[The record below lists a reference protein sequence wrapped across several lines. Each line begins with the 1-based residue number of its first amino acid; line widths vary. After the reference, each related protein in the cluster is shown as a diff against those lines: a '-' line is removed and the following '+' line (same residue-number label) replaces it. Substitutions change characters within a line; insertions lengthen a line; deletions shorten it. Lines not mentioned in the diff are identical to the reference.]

1 MAIKIASWNVEG
13 RLSGYAKSGR
23 GSAGHIVDGIELLNA
38 AVVILPEA
46 YLEDVAPGVDDRL
59 KALGYE
65 WHDVE
70 YGQSERDWSRE
81 YLGKIPSLRVMSRLP
96 IMDIRKNYW
105 GGLRHMVSFTVS
117 DPETEKPV
125 RIFATHLDD
134 RSEELRERQVTEAV
148 EELNATVMPKVM
160 IGDLNAMWPSGRAR
174 IFGSRMLRFLAGH
187 IPAAGLRHTLTRLAD
202 MATGRVLGRLKNE
215 AGLHDADPRHM
226 ATTTPKMRDR
236 LYMPS
241 IRLAQIDHALISDEI
256 GVRDFTIGPDGG
268 SDHRAIAVTIVVK
281 GD

>member
-1 MAIKIASWNVEG
+1 
-13 RLSGYAKSGR
+13 
-23 GSAGHIVDGIELLNA
+23 
-38 AVVILPEA
+38 
-46 YLEDVAPGVDDRL
+46 
-59 KALGYE
+59 
-65 WHDVE
+65 
-70 YGQSERDWSRE
+70 
-81 YLGKIPSLRVMSRLP
+81 
-96 IMDIRKNYW
+96 
-105 GGLRHMVSFTVS
+105 
-117 DPETEKPV
+117 
-125 RIFATHLDD
+125 
-134 RSEELRERQVTEAV
+134 
-148 EELNATVMPKVM
+148 
-160 IGDLNAMWPSGRAR
+160 
-174 IFGSRMLRFLAGH
+174 
-187 IPAAGLRHTLTRLAD
+187 